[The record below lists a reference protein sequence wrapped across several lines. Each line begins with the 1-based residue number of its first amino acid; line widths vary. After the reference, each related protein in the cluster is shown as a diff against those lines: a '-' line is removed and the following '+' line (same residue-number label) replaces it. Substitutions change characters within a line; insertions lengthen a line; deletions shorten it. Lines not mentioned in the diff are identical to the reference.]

1 MSRTVLITGASTGIG
16 RATAERFHREGWNVG
31 ATMRSPADGQELS
44 QLSNV
49 HVTRLDVTDQESITT
64 AVAEV
69 SERFGSIDVLVN
81 NAGFGAYGPL
91 EITSTETIRRQFDT
105 NVIGLLEVTRAV
117 IPIMRSQGD
126 GVIVNIS
133 SMGGRMAFPF
143 GSLYHGSKFAVEGIS
158 EALAYEMMTLGIKV
172 KVVEPGAVATDFGG
186 RSFVLTV
193 DPEGGPYGAAVQ
205 TVLTNMA
212 TMMEDGIA
220 GSEEPA
226 EVIFTAATD
235 GTSQFRYISGNDAA
249 TILGARQSMD
259 DAAFMGMIA
268 SNFGLKSSQG

>member
-49 HVTRLDVTDQESITT
+49 HVTRLDVTDQESIAT

>member
-1 MSRTVLITGASTGIG
+1 MSPTVLITGASTGIG

-31 ATMRSPADGQELS
+31 ATMRSPSDGRELS

-69 SERFGSIDVLVN
+69 AERFGSIDVLVN

-91 EITSTETIRRQFDT
+91 EITNTETIRRQFDT

-193 DPEGGPYGAAVQ
+193 DPEGGPYGPAVQ
-205 TVLTNMA
+205 TVLTNIA
-212 TMMEDGIA
+212 TMMQDGIA
-220 GSEEPA
+220 ESEEPA

-249 TILGARQSMD
+249 SILGARQSMD

-268 SNFGLKSSQG
+268 SNFGLSSGQQ

>member
-1 MSRTVLITGASTGIG
+1 MPRTVLITGASTGIG

-31 ATMRSPADGQELS
+31 ATMRSPDDRELS
-44 QLSNV
+44 QLPNV
-49 HVTRLDVTDQESITT
+49 QVTRLDVTDQESITT

-91 EITSTETIRRQFDT
+91 EITSSETIRRQFDT

-117 IPIMRSQGD
+117 IPIMRRQGD

-158 EALAYEMMTLGIKV
+158 EALAYEMMTLGVKV
-172 KVVEPGAVATDFGG
+172 KVVEPGAVSTDFGG
-186 RSFVLTV
+186 RSLALTV
-193 DPEGGPYGAAVQ
+193 DPEGGPYGAALQ
-205 TVLTNMA
+205 TFLTNMA
-212 TMMEDGIA
+212 TMMQDGIA

-226 EVIFTAATD
+226 DVIFTAATD
-235 GTSQFRYISGNDAA
+235 GTSQFRYISGDDAA

-268 SNFGLKSSQG
+268 GTFGLPTSQG